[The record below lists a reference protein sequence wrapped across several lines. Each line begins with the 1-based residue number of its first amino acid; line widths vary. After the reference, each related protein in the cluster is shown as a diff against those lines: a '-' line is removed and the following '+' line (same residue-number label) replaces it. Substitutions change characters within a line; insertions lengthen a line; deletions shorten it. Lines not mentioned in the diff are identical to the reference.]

1 MDHYPEVSVNER
13 ETPSSRISS
22 RHDSAS
28 SVAKAAAA
36 AAHQR
41 PATID
46 TEDNTAARASSYHS
60 FPSPSTHSSDH
71 SAHRSD
77 SNFST
82 NSSAQRIEAEYAR
95 YTDAPPPYSE
105 KQYEGK
111 SADEQN
117 NMRMKDYAKEISRM
131 MGRQLV
137 RGLKIDER
145 QKGRKEKKEGKVN

>member
-1 MDHYPEVSVNER
+1 MDHYPEVNVNER
-13 ETPSSRISS
+13 ETPSSIMSS

-28 SVAKAAAA
+28 SVVKAAA

-41 PATID
+41 PSAID
-46 TEDNTAARASSYHS
+46 TQDTTEARTSSYHS
-60 FPSPSTHSSDH
+60 FPSPSTHSSDN
-71 SAHRSD
+71 SSHRSD

-82 NSSAQRIEAEYAR
+82 NSNAQRIEAEYAR

-117 NMRMKDYAKEISRM
+117 NMKMKDYAKEISRM

-137 RGLKIDER
+137 RGLKIAER
-145 QKGRKEKKEGKVN
+145 EKAKNQRKAN

>member
-1 MDHYPEVSVNER
+1 MDNYPEVSVNER

-36 AAHQR
+36 HQR
-41 PATID
+41 PSAID
-46 TEDNTAARASSYHS
+46 TQDNTTARKSSYHS

-71 SAHRSD
+71 TAHRSD
-77 SNFST
+77 SNST
-82 NSSAQRIEAEYAR
+82 TSSSVQRIEAEYSQ

-117 NMRMKDYAKEISRM
+117 HMRMKDYAKEISRM

-145 QKGRKEKKEGKVN
+145 EKGKKEGKTN

>member
-13 ETPSSRISS
+13 ECRDSVASS

-28 SVAKAAAA
+28 SVAKAAAQQNVSKQNQQ
-36 AAHQR
+36 H
-41 PATID
+41 T
-46 TEDNTAARASSYHS
+46 TERSSSYHS

-77 SNFST
+77 ST
-82 NSSAQRIEAEYAR
+82 ASADDSVQRLEAEYAR

-105 KQYEGK
+105 KEYENK
-111 SADEQN
+111 SEDEQTH
-117 NMRMKDYAKEISRM
+117 MRMTDYAKEISRM

-137 RGLKIDER
+137 RGLKI
-145 QKGRKEKKEGKVN
+145 EKRVGEKAS

>member
-13 ETPSSRISS
+13 ETPTSRISS

-36 AAHQR
+36 APQSSSN
-41 PATID
+41 PNIQTK
-46 TEDNTAARASSYHS
+46 ESAAPRTSSYHS
-60 FPSPSTHSSDH
+60 FPSPSTHSSDL
-71 SAHRSD
+71 SAYRSN
-77 SNFST
+77 SSSST
-82 NSSAQRIEAEYAR
+82 NSNSQRIEAEYAR

-111 SADEQN
+111 TDDEQTS
-117 NMRMKDYAKEISRM
+117 MRMTDYAKELSRM

-145 QKGRKEKKEGKVN
+145 QKGRKEGKTK